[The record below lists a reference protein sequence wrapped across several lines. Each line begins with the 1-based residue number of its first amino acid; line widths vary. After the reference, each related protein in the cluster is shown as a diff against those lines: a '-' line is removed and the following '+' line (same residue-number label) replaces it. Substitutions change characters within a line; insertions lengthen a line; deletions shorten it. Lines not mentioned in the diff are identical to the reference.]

1 MPIGSQHINGL
12 PEATVKVLKRSL
24 KNALHPGVQLTYPEL
39 VTLLSKI
46 SYSINSRPLGLCS
59 TSDSSQQE
67 DVMLPLTPN
76 MLLIGRS
83 SNISPPLDY
92 SSDERY
98 CQRLAYVSQVE
109 EDWWKRWY
117 RQVLPTLFTYKRWKR
132 KQNNLCVGDIVLLHY
147 PGHFKDDY
155 TLAKVTQ
162 VHPDDDD
169 LVRVVTV
176 SYRKRNP
183 RESLTQYKSKPLISE
198 KVAVHRL
205 QRLDLADEDLA
216 LGSEAAA
223 NSSVIKDREPVKKTE
238 V

>member
-1 MPIGSQHINGL
+1 
-12 PEATVKVLKRSL
+12 
-24 KNALHPGVQLTYPEL
+24 
-39 VTLLSKI
+39 
-46 SYSINSRPLGLCS
+46 
-59 TSDSSQQE
+59 
-67 DVMLPLTPN
+67 MLPLIPN
-76 MLLIGRS
+76 MLLLWGS

-117 RQVLPTLFTYKRWKR
+117 RQVLPTLFPYKRWKR

-162 VHPDDDD
+162 VHPDEDD

-216 LGSEAAA
+216 LASKVAAS
-223 NSSVIKDREPVKKTE
+223 SSVVKDTEHVKKS
-238 V
+238 